1 MPPWPC
7 APSKIVHASAEGLC
21 SSLWS
26 HGMRGA
32 LEQVEATAGAAGMRG
47 ALEQVEA
54 TAGAAGVQRRKIAVL
69 AQATALRQSDGIH
82 QVLPVRLATAIKDKN
97 D

>member
-1 MPPWPC
+1 
-7 APSKIVHASAEGLC
+7 
-21 SSLWS
+21 
-26 HGMRGA
+26 
-32 LEQVEATAGAAGMRG
+32 MRG

-82 QVLPVRLATAIKDKN
+82 QVMPVRLATAIKDKN